1 MSTAGEAPDF
11 ESTDLYRIV
20 QRFQSPEEIDTTQS
34 AYTFAAKAHAGVRR
48 KSGELY
54 IFHPLEVS
62 RILADLHMDVDTL
75 CAALLH
81 DVVEDTEYSKKDI
94 RDLFG
99 QVVADLV
106 DGVTKLAGNHFTSRT
121 QAAEASFQKMMI
133 AMTQDYRVVLI
144 KLADRLHNM
153 RTLGSMPADKKRRI
167 ANETLTIHA
176 PLARKMGMNKFRKE
190 LQSLCLMH
198 LHPWRYQILIKS
210 IAANLNQNQ
219 STYDRILNDITEAIK
234 NHQIES
240 SVFLWE
246 KNLYRTYEDAQK
258 FKANKYLSNEAD
270 GIEIRILVDKMP
282 ECYLAL
288 GAVHQLYSPKIGKF
302 RDFIAARKAYG
313 YQALQTELIT
323 YERLLLKI
331 EIQTK
336 QMYQVSQYG
345 VTSHFR
351 YPNSMTASDF
361 SKTYL
366 DRWIK
371 QVADIQ
377 LTNGSP
383 SEFMED
389 IRSDLLLNQIQ
400 VYTPRGDI
408 KTLPSGSTPIDFA
421 YEIHTDLGNRCSRAF
436 VDHRRVPLST
446 ELKNGSLIRIFTE
459 EHARP
464 QPSWLNYVAT
474 GKARSAIRQWVNSRK
489 DKEFLS
495 LGEQLL
501 DQALKPYSSSIDKL
515 PDKQFS
521 ETLKLLN
528 IGSRES
534 LYTHIAHGDH
544 CAKLIA
550 RRLIDE
556 DSLLKVSQ
564 EDADQ
569 PILIKGTEGLAV
581 ELQTC
586 CCPIPGDIIV
596 AQLVKDKG
604 MAIHRSNCQKLTNYH
619 TNNKPLK
626 ISWATT
632 TEQSYHAK
640 LTIEASNR
648 VGCLSS
654 ISNTLHSLDINTEEM
669 HINGDEDTKT
679 FAITLEVLDTNHLL
693 QVAQKLQE
701 LEFVLSVKR
710 PH

>member
-1 MSTAGEAPDF
+1 MLAAGEAPDF

-20 QRFQSPEEIDTTQS
+20 QRYQSPAEIDTTRS
-34 AYTFAAKAHAGVRR
+34 AYSFAAKAHAGVRR

-54 IFHPLEVS
+54 IYHPLEVS

-81 DVVEDTEYSKKDI
+81 DVVEDTDFSKKDI
-94 RDLFG
+94 SDLFG

-210 IAANLNQNQ
+210 IAANLSQNQ
-219 STYDRILNDITEAIK
+219 TTYDRILNDITEAIK
-234 NHQIES
+234 NHQIDS

-282 ECYLAL
+282 DCYLAL

-446 ELKNGSLIRIFTE
+446 ELQNGSLVRIFTE
-459 EHARP
+459 DHARP

-474 GKARSAIRQWVNSRK
+474 GKARAAIRQWVNSRK
-489 DKEFLS
+489 DKEFFS

-501 DQALKPYSSSIDKL
+501 DQALKPYSSSINQL
-515 PDKQFS
+515 PDGQFS

-528 IGSRES
+528 IDSRES

-569 PILIKGTEGLAV
+569 PIVIKGTEGLAV

-604 MAIHRSNCQKLTNYH
+604 MAIHRSNCQNLTTYH
-619 TNNKPLK
+619 TDNKPLK
-626 ISWATT
+626 ISWATS

>member
-1 MSTAGEAPDF
+1 MKAAGETPDF
-11 ESTDLYRIV
+11 ESTDLFRIV
-20 QRFQSPEEIDTTQS
+20 NRYQSAAEIDTTRR
-34 AYTFAAKAHAGVRR
+34 AFTFAASAHALVTR

-54 IFHPLEVS
+54 IYHPLEVS

-81 DVVEDTEYSKKDI
+81 DVVEDTHYTKQDI
-94 RDLFG
+94 IDQFG
-99 QVVADLV
+99 EVVADLV

-153 RTLGSMPADKKRRI
+153 RTLGSMPPDKKRRI
-167 ANETLTIHA
+167 ANETLAIHA
-176 PLARKMGMNKFRKE
+176 PLARKMGMNMFRKE
-190 LQSLCLMH
+190 LQNLCLMH
-198 LHPWRYQILIKS
+198 LHPWRYDILIKS
-210 IAANLNQNQ
+210 INVNQDEKRA
-219 STYDRILNDITEAIK
+219 TFDGILNDITQAL
-234 NHQIES
+234 NSHQLES

-246 KNLYRTYEDAQK
+246 KNLYRIYEDAQK
-258 FKANKYLSNEAD
+258 YKSNKYLSNDTD
-270 GIEIRILVDKMP
+270 GIEIRIIVDKMP
-282 ECYLAL
+282 DCYLAL
-288 GAVHQLYSPKIGKF
+288 GAVHQLYTPKIGKF

-331 EIQTK
+331 EVQTK

-351 YPNSMTASDF
+351 YPNSMTPSDF

-389 IRSDLLLNQIQ
+389 IRSDLILNEIQ
-400 VYTPRGDI
+400 VHTPRGDV
-408 KTLPSGSTPIDFA
+408 KTLPAGSTPIDFA
-421 YEIHTDLGNRCSRAF
+421 YEIHTDVGNRCSRAF

-446 ELKNGSLIRIFTE
+446 ELKNGSLVRIFTD

-474 GKARSAIRQWVNSRK
+474 GKARAAIRQWVNGRK
-489 DKEFLS
+489 NQEFLA

-501 DQALKPYSSSIDKL
+501 EQALEPYGSSVSQL
-515 PDKQFS
+515 PEGQMAEILS
-521 ETLKLLN
+521 TLN
-528 IGSRES
+528 IDSADT
-534 LYTHIAHGDH
+534 LFNHIAHGDH

-556 DSLLKVSQ
+556 DSLLKVSE

-581 ELQTC
+581 GLQTC

-596 AQLVKDKG
+596 AQLIKDKG
-604 MAIHRSNCQKLTNYH
+604 MAIHRSNCKNLKNNEQE
-619 TNNKPLK
+619 NKPLK
-626 ISWATT
+626 ISWAAN
-632 TEQSYHAK
+632 TEQTYHAK
-640 LTIEASNR
+640 LTIDASNR
-648 VGCLSS
+648 VGCLSG
-654 ISNTLHSLDINTEEM
+654 ISNTLHSLNINTEEM
-669 HINGDEDTKT
+669 HISGDEDTKT
-679 FAITLEVLDTNHLL
+679 FAITIDVLDTNHLL
-693 QVAQKLQE
+693 NVAQKLQE
-701 LEFVLSVKR
+701 LEFVLSVAR

>member
-1 MSTAGEAPDF
+1 MKTAGKAPDF

-20 QRFQSPEEIDTTQS
+20 LRYQSTAEIETTDR
-34 AYTFAAKAHAGVRR
+34 AYTFAANAHADVTR

-54 IFHPLEVS
+54 IHHPLEVS
-62 RILADLHMDVDTL
+62 RILADLHMDADTL

-81 DVVEDTEYSKKDI
+81 DVVEDTHFTKEDI
-94 RDLFG
+94 INEFG
-99 QVVADLV
+99 EVVAELV

-153 RTLGSMPADKKRRI
+153 RTLGSMPPDKKRRI

-176 PLARKMGMNKFRKE
+176 PLARKMGMHKFRKE
-190 LQSLCLMH
+190 LQNLCLMH

-210 IAANLNQNQ
+210 VNAGLNHNRQ
-219 STYDRILNDITEAIK
+219 TYDGIMNDITEAL
-234 NHQIES
+234 NS
-240 SVFLWE
+240 LRVSNSVFLWE

-258 FKANKYLSNEAD
+258 FKANKYLSNETD

-288 GAVHQLYSPKIGKF
+288 GAVHQLYTPKVGKF

-351 YPNSMTASDF
+351 YPNSMSASDF

-389 IRSDLLLNQIQ
+389 IRSDLILNDIQ
-400 VYTPRGDI
+400 VHTPRGDV
-408 KTLPSGSTPIDFA
+408 KTLPIGSTPIDFA
-421 YEIHTDLGNRCSRAF
+421 YEIHTDVGNHCSRAF

-446 ELKNGSLIRIFTE
+446 ELKNGSLVRIFTDDN
-459 EHARP
+459 ARP

-489 DKEFLS
+489 NKEFLA

-501 DQALKPYSSSIDKL
+501 DQALQPYGRSI
-515 PDKQFS
+515 
-521 ETLKLLN
+521 ETLPKGQLIDTLTLLK
-528 IGSRES
+528 IYSIES
-534 LYTHIAHGDH
+534 LYTHIAQGDH

-556 DSLLKVSQ
+556 DNLLKVS
-564 EDADQ
+564 EEAADQ

-581 ELQTC
+581 GLQSC

-596 AQLVKDKG
+596 AQLIKDKG
-604 MAIHRSNCQKLTNYH
+604 MAIHRSNCKNLKGSDTE
-619 TNNKPLK
+619 NKPLK
-626 ISWATT
+626 ISWANSS
-632 TEQSYHAK
+632 EQSYHAK

-654 ISNTLHSLDINTEEM
+654 ISNTLHNLNINTEEM
-669 HINGDEDTKT
+669 HISGDEDTKT
-679 FAITLEVLDTNHLL
+679 FAITLDVLDTNHLL
-693 QVAQKLQE
+693 NVAQKLQE
-701 LEFVLSVKR
+701 LVFVLSVSR

>member
-1 MSTAGEAPDF
+1 MTAAGEAPDF
-11 ESTDLYRIV
+11 ESTDLYRII
-20 QRFQSPEEIDTTQS
+20 QRYQSSAEIDTTRS
-34 AYTFAAKAHAGVRR
+34 AYNFAAAAHAEVRR

-54 IFHPLEVS
+54 IYHPLEVS

-81 DVVEDTEYSKKDI
+81 DVVEDTHFKKSDI
-94 RDLFG
+94 SDLFG
-99 QVVADLV
+99 DIVADLV

-121 QAAEASFQKMMI
+121 QAAEASFQKMMF
-133 AMTQDYRVVLI
+133 AMTQDHRVVLI

-153 RTLGSMPADKKRRI
+153 QTLGSMPADKKRRI
-167 ANETLTIHA
+167 ANETLAIHA
-176 PLARKMGMNKFRKE
+176 PLARKMGMNQFRKE
-190 LQSLCLMH
+190 LQNLCMMH
-198 LHPWRYQILIKS
+198 LYPWRYRILVKS
-210 IAANLNQNQ
+210 IAANLKQKQ
-219 STYDRILNDITEAIK
+219 PTYDRILNDITEALK

-246 KNLYRTYEDAQK
+246 KNLYRSYEEAQK

-270 GIEIRILVDKMP
+270 GIEIRVLVDKMP

-288 GAVHQLYSPKIGKF
+288 GAMHQLYSPKIGKF

-313 YQALQTELIT
+313 YQALKTELIT

-389 IRSDLLLNQIQ
+389 IRSDLILNQIQ

-408 KTLPSGSTPIDFA
+408 KTLPIGSTPIDFA
-421 YEIHTDLGNRCSRAF
+421 YEIHTDLGNRCNRAF

-446 ELKNGSLIRIFTE
+446 ELKNGSMVRIFTDDQ
-459 EHARP
+459 ARP

-474 GKARSAIRQWVNSRK
+474 GKARAAIRQWVNSRK
-489 DKEFLS
+489 DKEFLA
-495 LGEQLL
+495 LGEKLL
-501 DQALKPYSSSIDKL
+501 DQALQPYGATIKKL
-515 PDKQFS
+515 SEEQLT
-521 ETLKLLN
+521 ETLDRLS
-528 IGSRES
+528 ISSPES
-534 LYTHIAHGDH
+534 LYTKIAHGEH
-544 CAKLIA
+544 CAKLVA

-556 DSLLKVSQ
+556 DSLLKVSE

-569 PILIKGTEGLAV
+569 PMLIKGTEGLAV
-581 ELQTC
+581 ELQSC

-604 MAIHRSNCQKLTNYH
+604 MAIHRGNCQNMQKNYSD
-619 TNNKPLK
+619 NKPLK
-626 ISWATT
+626 ISWATGSD
-632 TEQSYHAK
+632 QSYHAK

-648 VGCLSS
+648 VGSLSS
-654 ISNTLHSLDINTEEM
+654 ISNTLHNLDINTEEM

-679 FAITLEVLDTNHLL
+679 FAITVDVLDTDHLL
-693 QVAQKLQE
+693 NVAQKLQE
-701 LEFVLSVKR
+701 LEFVLSVAR

>member
-1 MSTAGEAPDF
+1 MKAAGEAPGF

-20 QRFQSPEEIDTTQS
+20 NRYQS
-34 AYTFAAKAHAGVRR
+34 AAEIETTRRAFTFAASAHALVTR

-54 IFHPLEVS
+54 IYHPLEVS

-81 DVVEDTEYSKKDI
+81 DVVEDTHYTKQDI
-94 RDLFG
+94 IDQFG
-99 QVVADLV
+99 EVVADLV

-153 RTLGSMPADKKRRI
+153 RTLGSMPPDKKRRI
-167 ANETLTIHA
+167 ANETLAIHA
-176 PLARKMGMNKFRKE
+176 PLARKMGMNMFRKE
-190 LQSLCLMH
+190 LQNLCLMH
-198 LHPWRYQILIKS
+198 LHPWRYDILIKS
-210 IAANLNQNQ
+210 INVNQDEKR
-219 STYDRILNDITEAIK
+219 TTFDGILNDITQAL
-234 NHQIES
+234 NSHQVGS

-246 KNLYRTYEDAQK
+246 KNLYRIYEDAQK
-258 FKANKYLSNEAD
+258 YKSNKYLSNDTD
-270 GIEIRILVDKMP
+270 GIEIRIIVDKMP
-282 ECYLAL
+282 DCYLAL
-288 GAVHQLYSPKIGKF
+288 GAVHQLYTPKIGKF

-351 YPNSMTASDF
+351 YPNSMTPSDF

-389 IRSDLLLNQIQ
+389 IRSDLILNEIQ
-400 VYTPRGDI
+400 VHTPRGDI
-408 KTLPSGSTPIDFA
+408 KTLPIGSTPIDFA
-421 YEIHTDLGNRCSRAF
+421 YEIHTDVGNRCSRAF

-446 ELKNGSLIRIFTE
+446 ELKNGSLVRIFTD

-474 GKARSAIRQWVNSRK
+474 GKARAAIRQWVNGRK
-489 DKEFLS
+489 NQEFLA

-501 DQALKPYSSSIDKL
+501 EQALKPYGSSVAKL
-515 PDKQFS
+515 PHGQLTEILS
-521 ETLKLLN
+521 TLN
-528 IGSRES
+528 IDSPES
-534 LYTHIAHGDH
+534 LYNHIAHGDH
-544 CAKLIA
+544 CAKLVA

-556 DSLLKVSQ
+556 DSLLKVSE

-581 ELQTC
+581 GLQPC

-596 AQLVKDKG
+596 AQLIKDKG
-604 MAIHRSNCQKLTNYH
+604 MAIHRSNCKNLKSNEQD
-619 TNNKPLK
+619 NNPLK
-626 ISWATT
+626 ISWAAN
-632 TEQSYHAK
+632 TEQTYHAK
-640 LTIEASNR
+640 LTIDASNR
-648 VGCLSS
+648 VGCLSA
-654 ISNTLHSLDINTEEM
+654 ISNTLHSLNINTEEM
-669 HINGDEDTKT
+669 HISGDEDTKT
-679 FAITLEVLDTNHLL
+679 FAITIDVLDTNHLL
-693 QVAQKLQE
+693 NVAQKLQE
-701 LEFVLSVKR
+701 LEFVLSVTR

>member
-1 MSTAGEAPDF
+1 MKAAVEAPGF

-20 QRFQSPEEIDTTQS
+20 ERYQSTADINTTRN
-34 AYTFAAKAHAGVRR
+34 AYIFAANAHTGVTR

-54 IFHPLEVS
+54 IHHPLEVS

-81 DVVEDTEYSKKDI
+81 DVVEDTHFTKDDI
-94 RDLFG
+94 INEFG
-99 QVVADLV
+99 EVVAELV

-121 QAAEASFQKMMI
+121 QAAEASFQKMMV

-153 RTLGSMPADKKRRI
+153 RTLGSMPSDKKRRI

-176 PLARKMGMNKFRKE
+176 PLARKMGMNQFRKE
-190 LQSLCLMH
+190 LQNLCLMH
-198 LHPWRYQILIKS
+198 LHPWRHRIITKS
-210 IAANLNQNQ
+210 ISANLNQNRQ
-219 STYDRILNDITEAIK
+219 SYDGILNDITEAL
-234 NHQIES
+234 NSLQVSS

-270 GIEIRILVDKMP
+270 GIEIRVLVDKMP
-282 ECYLAL
+282 QCYLAL
-288 GAVHQLYSPKIGKF
+288 GAVHQLYTPKIGKF

-389 IRSDLLLNQIQ
+389 IRSDLILNQIQ
-400 VYTPRGDI
+400 VHTPRGDI
-408 KTLPSGSTPIDFA
+408 KTLPIGSTPIDFA
-421 YEIHTDLGNRCSRAF
+421 YEIHTDLGNRASRAF

-446 ELKNGSLIRIFTE
+446 ELKNGSLVRIFTDE
-459 EHARP
+459 NARP

-474 GKARSAIRQWVNSRK
+474 GKARAAIRQWVNSRK
-489 DKEFLS
+489 NKEFLA

-501 DQALKPYSSSIDKL
+501 DQALKPYGSSVKKL
-515 PDKQFS
+515 TDAQIT
-521 ETLKLLN
+521 ETLKRLK
-528 IGSRES
+528 IDSPTS

-544 CAKLIA
+544 CSKLIA

-556 DSLLKVSQ
+556 DSLLKVSE

-581 ELQTC
+581 GLQPC

-596 AQLVKDKG
+596 AQLVKNKG
-604 MAIHRSNCQKLTNYH
+604 MAIHRSNCKNLKTSNPE
-619 TNNKPLK
+619 NKPLK
-626 ISWATT
+626 ISWATSS
-632 TEQSYHAK
+632 EQNYHAR

-654 ISNTLHSLDINTEEM
+654 ISNTLHSLNINTEEM
-669 HINGDEDTKT
+669 HISGDEDTKT
-679 FAITLEVLDTNHLL
+679 FAITVDVLDTNHLL
-693 QVAQKLQE
+693 NVAHKLQE
-701 LEFVLSVKR
+701 LEFVLSVTR

>member
-1 MSTAGEAPDF
+1 MTAASEAPDF

-20 QRFQSPEEIDTTQS
+20 NRYQS
-34 AYTFAAKAHAGVRR
+34 AAEIETTRRAFTFAASAHALVTR

-54 IFHPLEVS
+54 IYHPLEIS

-81 DVVEDTEYSKKDI
+81 DVVEDTHYTKQDI
-94 RDLFG
+94 IDQFG
-99 QVVADLV
+99 EVVADLV

-153 RTLGSMPADKKRRI
+153 RTLGSMPPDKKRRI
-167 ANETLTIHA
+167 ANETLAIHA

-190 LQSLCLMH
+190 LQNLCLMN
-198 LHPWRYQILIKS
+198 LHPWRYNILIKS
-210 IAANLNQNQ
+210 INVNQNENRA
-219 STYDRILNDITEAIK
+219 TFDGILNDITQAL
-234 NHQIES
+234 NSHQVES

-246 KNLYRTYEDAQK
+246 KNLYRIYEDAQK
-258 FKANKYLSNEAD
+258 YKSNKYLSNDTD
-270 GIEIRILVDKMP
+270 GIEIRIIVDKMP

-288 GAVHQLYSPKIGKF
+288 GAVHQLYTPKIGKF

-389 IRSDLLLNQIQ
+389 IRSDLMLNEIQ
-400 VYTPRGDI
+400 VHTPRGDV
-408 KTLPSGSTPIDFA
+408 KTLPAGSTPIDFA
-421 YEIHTDLGNRCSRAF
+421 YEIHTDVGNRCSRAF

-446 ELKNGSLIRIFTE
+446 ELTNGSLVRIFTD

-474 GKARSAIRQWVNSRK
+474 GKARSAIRQWVNGRK
-489 DKEFLS
+489 NQEFLA

-501 DQALKPYSSSIDKL
+501 EQALEPYGSSLAKL
-515 PDKQFS
+515 PDGQLA
-521 ETLKLLN
+521 EMLNTLN
-528 IGSRES
+528 IDSPES
-534 LYTHIAHGDH
+534 LYNHIAHGDH
-544 CAKLIA
+544 CAKLVA

-556 DSLLKVSQ
+556 ENLLKVSE

-581 ELQTC
+581 GLQPC

-596 AQLVKDKG
+596 AQLIKDKG
-604 MAIHRSNCQKLTNYH
+604 MAIHRSNCKNLKNNEQE
-619 TNNKPLK
+619 NKPLK
-626 ISWATT
+626 ISWAAN
-632 TEQSYHAK
+632 TEQTYHAK
-640 LTIEASNR
+640 LTIDASNR
-648 VGCLSS
+648 VGCLSG
-654 ISNTLHSLDINTEEM
+654 ISNTLHSLNVNTEEM
-669 HINGDEDTKT
+669 HISGDEDTKT
-679 FAITLEVLDTNHLL
+679 FAITIEVLDTNHLL
-693 QVAQKLQE
+693 NVAQKLQE
-701 LEFVLSVKR
+701 LEFVLSVAR

>member
-1 MSTAGEAPDF
+1 MKAAGEAPDF

-20 QRFQSPEEIDTTQS
+20 NRYQSAAEIETTRS
-34 AYTFAAKAHAGVRR
+34 AYTFAANAHALVTR

-54 IFHPLEVS
+54 IYHPLEVS

-81 DVVEDTEYSKKDI
+81 DVVEDTEYTKQDI
-94 RDLFG
+94 IDQFG
-99 QVVADLV
+99 EVVADLV

-153 RTLGSMPADKKRRI
+153 RTLGSMPPDKKRRI
-167 ANETLTIHA
+167 ANETLAIHA
-176 PLARKMGMNKFRKE
+176 PLAKKMGMNKFRKE
-190 LQSLCLMH
+190 LQNLCLMH
-198 LHPWRYQILIKS
+198 LHPWRHDILIKS
-210 IAANLNQNQ
+210 INVSLEHNRT
-219 STYDRILNDITEAIK
+219 TYDGILDDITQAL
-234 NHQIES
+234 NSHQVSS

-246 KNLYRTYEDAQK
+246 KNLYRIYEDAQK
-258 FKANKYLSNEAD
+258 YKSNKYLSNETD
-270 GIEIRILVDKMP
+270 GVEIRIIVDKMP
-282 ECYLAL
+282 DCYLAL
-288 GAVHQLYSPKIGKF
+288 GAIHQLYTPKIGKF

-389 IRSDLLLNQIQ
+389 IRSDLILNQIQ
-400 VYTPRGDI
+400 VHTPRGDI
-408 KTLPSGSTPIDFA
+408 KTLPIGSTPIDFA

-446 ELKNGSLIRIFTE
+446 ELKNGSLVRIFTDE
-459 EHARP
+459 NARP

-474 GKARSAIRQWVNSRK
+474 GKARAAIRQWVNGRK
-489 DKEFLS
+489 NKEFLA

-501 DQALKPYSSSIDKL
+501 EQALKPYGSSLTKL
-515 PDKQFS
+515 PEGQLTEILS
-521 ETLKLLN
+521 TLN
-528 IGSRES
+528 ISSPDS
-534 LYTHIAHGDH
+534 LFTHIAHGDH

-556 DSLLKVSQ
+556 SSLLKVSE

-581 ELQTC
+581 GLQSC

-596 AQLVKDKG
+596 AQLIKEKG
-604 MAIHRSNCQKLTNYH
+604 MAIHRSNCKNLKNSTPE
-619 TNNKPLK
+619 NKPLK
-626 ISWATT
+626 ISWATSA
-632 TEQSYHAK
+632 EQTYHAK

-648 VGCLSS
+648 VGCLSG
-654 ISNTLHSLDINTEEM
+654 ISNTLHSLNINTEEM
-669 HINGDEDTKT
+669 HISGYEDTKT
-679 FAITLEVLDTNHLL
+679 FAITIDVLDTNHLINI
-693 QVAQKLQE
+693 AQKLQE
-701 LEFVLSVKR
+701 LEFVLSVTR
-710 PH
+710 PN

>member
-1 MSTAGEAPDF
+1 MTAAGEAPDF

-20 QRFQSPEEIDTTQS
+20 QRYQSSEEVDTTHR
-34 AYTFAAKAHAGVRR
+34 AYDFAAKAHAGVRR

-54 IFHPLEVS
+54 IHHPLEVA

-81 DVVEDTEYSKKDI
+81 DVVEDTDYTKGDI
-94 RDLFG
+94 ADLFG
-99 QVVADLV
+99 HIVAELV

-144 KLADRLHNM
+144 KLGDRLHNM
-153 RTLGSMPADKKRRI
+153 RTLGSMPPEKKRRI

-176 PLARKMGMNKFRKE
+176 PLAKKMGMNKFRKE
-190 LQSLCLMH
+190 LQGLCLMH
-198 LHPWRYQILIKS
+198 LHPWRYDILVKS
-210 IAANLNQNQ
+210 IAANLDQNQ
-219 STYDRILNDITEAIK
+219 TTYDRILNDITEAVK
-234 NHQIES
+234 NHQVES

-258 FKANKYLSNEAD
+258 FRANKYLSNEAD

-336 QMYQVSQYG
+336 QMYQISQYG
-345 VTSHFR
+345 VASQFR

-389 IRSDLLLNQIQ
+389 IRSDLILNQIQ

-446 ELKNGSLIRIFTE
+446 ELKNGSLVRIYTD

-474 GKARSAIRQWVNSRK
+474 GKARAAIRQWVNSRK
-489 DKEFLS
+489 DKEFLA
-495 LGEQLL
+495 LGEKLL
-501 DQALKPYSSSIDKL
+501 DQALTPYKSSI
-515 PDKQFS
+515 
-521 ETLKLLN
+521 ETLPQELLN
-528 IGSRES
+528 KTLERLNIDSTES

-544 CAKLIA
+544 CAKLVA

-556 DSLLKVSQ
+556 DSLLKVSE

-569 PILIKGTEGLAV
+569 PIIIKGTEGLAV
-581 ELQTC
+581 ELQPC

-596 AQLVKDKG
+596 AQLIKDKG
-604 MAIHRSNCQKLTNYH
+604 MAIHRSNCQNLKNS
-619 TNNKPLK
+619 NDESKPLK
-626 ISWATT
+626 ISWAKDS
-632 TEQSYHAK
+632 EQVYHAK

-654 ISNTLHSLDINTEEM
+654 ISNTLHNLAINTEEM
-669 HINGDEDTKT
+669 HIHGDEDTKT
-679 FAITLEVLDTNHLL
+679 FAITLDVLDTDHLL
-693 QVAQKLQE
+693 NVAQKLLE
-701 LEFVLSVKR
+701 LEFVLSVTR

>member
-1 MSTAGEAPDF
+1 MTAAGEAPDF
-11 ESTDLYRIV
+11 ESTDLYRIA
-20 QRFQSPEEIDTTQS
+20 QRYQSPAEIDTTRE
-34 AYTFAAKAHAGVRR
+34 AYNFAANAHAHVRR

-54 IFHPLEVS
+54 IYHPLEVA

-81 DVVEDTEYSKKDI
+81 DVVEDTHYTKRDI
-94 RDLFG
+94 SDFFG
-99 QVVADLV
+99 DVVAELV

-133 AMTQDYRVVLI
+133 AMTQDHRVVLI
-144 KLADRLHNM
+144 KLGDRLHNM
-153 RTLGSMPADKKRRI
+153 RTLGSMPPEKKRRI
-167 ANETLTIHA
+167 ANETLAIHA

-190 LQSLCLMH
+190 LQELCLMH
-198 LHPWRYQILIKS
+198 LHPWRYQILTKS
-210 IAANLNQNQ
+210 IAANLIQHQ
-219 STYDRILNDITEAIK
+219 STYDRILNDITQAI
-234 NHQIES
+234 NTHQIES

-246 KNLYRTYEDAQK
+246 KNLYRTYEEAQK

-282 ECYLAL
+282 DCYLAL
-288 GAVHQLYSPKIGKF
+288 GAIHQLYSPRIGKF
-302 RDFIAARKAYG
+302 KDFIAARKAYG

-351 YPNSMTASDF
+351 YPNSMSTADF

-371 QVADIQ
+371 QVADIR

-389 IRSDLLLNQIQ
+389 IRSDLILNQIQ

-408 KTLPSGSTPIDFA
+408 KTLPIGSTPVDFA
-421 YEIHTDLGNRCSRAF
+421 YEIHTDVGNRCSRAF

-446 ELKNGSLIRIFTE
+446 ELQNGSLVRIFTD

-489 DKEFLS
+489 DQEFLA

-501 DQALKPYSSSIDKL
+501 DQALQPYGSSIKEIPEAQL
-515 PDKQFS
+515 A
-521 ETLKLLN
+521 ETLDLLDIN
-528 IGSRES
+528 SAES
-534 LYTHIAHGDH
+534 LYTQIAHGNH

-550 RRLIDE
+550 RRLIDGE
-556 DSLLKVSQ
+556 NLLKVS
-564 EDADQ
+564 EADADQ

-581 ELQTC
+581 ELQAC
-586 CCPIPGDIIV
+586 CLPIPGDIIV
-596 AQLVKDKG
+596 AQLAEGKG
-604 MAIHRSNCQKLTNYH
+604 MAIHRSNCQHIKKNTD
-619 TNNKPLK
+619 NKPLK
-626 ISWATT
+626 ISWAAGA
-632 TEQSYHAK
+632 EQSYHAK

-654 ISNTLHSLDINTEEM
+654 ISNTLHNLDINTEEM
-669 HINGDEDTKT
+669 HIAGDEDTKT
-679 FAITLEVLDTNHLL
+679 FAITLDVLDTNHLL
-693 QVAQKLQE
+693 HVAQKLQE
-701 LEFVLSVKR
+701 LELVLSVTR

>member
-1 MSTAGEAPDF
+1 MTAAGKAPDF

-20 QRFQSPEEIDTTQS
+20 DRYQSTADMETTRN
-34 AYTFAAKAHAGVRR
+34 AYNFAANAHADVRR

-54 IFHPLEVS
+54 IYHPLEVS

-81 DVVEDTEYSKKDI
+81 DVVEDTHYSKTDI
-94 RDLFG
+94 ADLFG
-99 QVVADLV
+99 DVVAELV

-153 RTLGSMPADKKRRI
+153 RTLGSMPAEKKRRI
-167 ANETLTIHA
+167 ANETLAIHA
-176 PLARKMGMNKFRKE
+176 PLARKMGMNQFRKE
-190 LQSLCLMH
+190 LQGLCLMH
-198 LHPWRYQILIKS
+198 LHPWRYQILVKS
-210 IAANLNQNQ
+210 IAANLTEKQ
-219 STYDRILNDITEAIK
+219 STYDRILNDITQAIK
-234 NHQIES
+234 SNQVES

-246 KNLYRTYEDAQK
+246 KDLYQTYEDAQK
-258 FKANKYLSNEAD
+258 YKANKYLSNETD

-282 ECYLAL
+282 DCYLAL
-288 GAVHQLYSPKIGKF
+288 GAVHQLYSPKTGKF

-313 YQALQTELIT
+313 YQALSTELIT

-351 YPNSMTASDF
+351 YPNSMSASDF

-389 IRSDLLLNQIQ
+389 IRSDLILNQIQ

-421 YEIHTDLGNRCSRAF
+421 YEIHTDVGNRCSRAF

-446 ELKNGSLIRIFTE
+446 ELRNGSLVRIFTDDN
-459 EHARP
+459 ARP
-464 QPSWLNYVAT
+464 KPSWLNYVAT
-474 GKARSAIRQWVNSRK
+474 GKARAAIRQWVNSRK
-489 DKEFLS
+489 DKEFLA

-501 DQALKPYSSSIDKL
+501 DQALEPYNSSIKKL
-515 PDKQFS
+515 SSDQLN
-521 ETLKLLN
+521 ETIGLLN
-528 IGSRES
+528 IDSLES
-534 LYTHIAHGDH
+534 LYTLIAQGDQ
-544 CAKLIA
+544 CSKLIA
-550 RRLIDE
+550 RRLIDD
-556 DSLLKVSQ
+556 DSLLKVS
-564 EDADQ
+564 EEEADQ
-569 PILIKGTEGLAV
+569 DILIKGTEGLAV
-581 ELQTC
+581 NLQPC

-596 AQLVKDKG
+596 AELVKDKG
-604 MAIHRSNCQKLTNYH
+604 MAIHRSNCKMLSNSSE
-619 TNNKPLK
+619 NKPLK
-626 ISWATT
+626 ISWATNS
-632 TEQSYHAK
+632 EQAYHAK

-648 VGCLSS
+648 IGCLSG
-654 ISNTLHSLDINTEEM
+654 ISNTLHNLGINTEEM
-669 HINGDEDTKT
+669 HIHGDEDTKI
-679 FAITLEVLDTNHLL
+679 FAITLDVLDTDHLL
-693 QVAQKLQE
+693 TIAKKLQE
-701 LEFVLSVKR
+701 LEFVLSVTR